1 MGQIFDIKTTMPERS
16 DRYFIDTNV
25 WYWFTY
31 CGSNQFAEENT
42 RHYQL
47 TEYPKFIEKILNAGA
62 KIITCPLVY
71 TELANLIE
79 RNEYE
84 EYLSNNQLTSDQIS
98 RKKFREMEGFREKV
112 LSEIKT
118 AWSTIC
124 EIAPDC
130 LALNLDLETA
140 NATHTFM
147 SQSLLDPYDAIFVH
161 FINSHGIDMLISD
174 DGDMM
179 TTNID
184 QIFTANNRFITP
196 KKLKKS

>member
-1 MGQIFDIKTTMPERS
+1 MGQICDIKTTIPESS

-31 CGSNQFAEENT
+31 CGSNQFAEENA
-42 RHYQL
+42 RKYQL
-47 TEYPKFIEKILNAGA
+47 ENYPAFIEKILNVGA

-79 RNEYE
+79 RNEYD
-84 EYLSNNQLTSDQIS
+84 EYLSNNNLHSDKFS
-98 RKKFREMEGFREKV
+98 RKEFRKNEHARKKV

-124 EIAPDC
+124 GIAPEC
-130 LALNLDLETA
+130 LELALDLKTV
-140 NATHTFM
+140 NAAHEFM
-147 SQSLLDPYDAIFVH
+147 SKSMLDPYDAIFIH
-161 FINSHGIDMLISD
+161 FLNSHGIEMLVSD

-179 TTNID
+179 TTNIK

-196 KKLKKS
+196 LRK